1 MRLSCKQ
8 VTYMSFVQAP
18 YFDQFCLKDESSL
31 APAAIMTY
39 VTQQSNIFY
48 AFFPQRKAVFEKTR
62 LKIKDQSH
70 REQVF
75 FGFKGN
81 GALIKCTFMPLF
93 MHLYIHLNFHRKI
106 YFVRVMSKFEC
117 NAFLWTLGE
126 IFVF

>member
-18 YFDQFCLKDESSL
+18 YYDQFCLKDESSSTSSYYDL
-31 APAAIMTY
+31 CYAA
-39 VTQQSNIFY
+39 VKHFLR
-48 AFFPQRKAVFEKTR
+48 FFPQRKAVFEKTR

-106 YFVRVMSKFEC
+106 YFVRVMSKF
-117 NAFLWTLGE
+117 
-126 IFVF
+126 